1 MARFRGR
8 GGAPD
13 EAGNF
18 PLPPDGSVA
27 YSSAVD
33 SSHHQAGQLPAAR
46 GRRPDPAGP
55 AVGVG
60 MAVAAAALFAVNGTV
75 SKLVLTTGLGS
86 LRLVEIRCLAAAVIF
101 FAIVA
106 LRRPASLSIGRRELG
121 FIAGYGIVGVA
132 MVQWLYFM
140 AIARM
145 PVSVALLIEFTA
157 PLLVALWVR
166 FVRKEPVRP
175 RVWLALALV
184 LGGLALVA
192 QVWAGLTLDGVGL
205 LCSVLAAL
213 ALTAYYLLGERGLA
227 RRDPLSLAAWSFA
240 AAAAFWAVLLPWWTF
255 PFHRLATVIEVGRTG
270 LSLPAG
276 VLVIWVVVL
285 GTVVPFALVLGC
297 IVRIGAARVGL
308 IGTTEPPVAG
318 VVAWL
323 ALGETL
329 GLVQV
334 IGALVV
340 LAGIVLAETA
350 RSAQPDRPTSGAGTV
365 AGTTRTGPEAADT
378 PGGSVRAQPWTLVR
392 GE

>member
-1 MARFRGR
+1 
-8 GGAPD
+8 
-13 EAGNF
+13 
-18 PLPPDGSVA
+18 
-27 YSSAVD
+27 
-33 SSHHQAGQLPAAR
+33 
-46 GRRPDPAGP
+46 
-55 AVGVG
+55 

-240 AAAAFWAVLLPWWTF
+240 AAAAFWAMLLPWWTF

-350 RSAQPDRPTSGAGTV
+350 RPAATRV
-365 AGTTRTGPEAADT
+365 ATADT
-378 PGGSVRAQPWTLVR
+378 PDGSVRAQPWTLVR